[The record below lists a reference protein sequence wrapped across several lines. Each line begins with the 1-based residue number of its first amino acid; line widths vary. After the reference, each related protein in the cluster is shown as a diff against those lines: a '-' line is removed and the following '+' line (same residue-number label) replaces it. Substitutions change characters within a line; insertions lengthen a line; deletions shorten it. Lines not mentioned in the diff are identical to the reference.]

1 MTLQSWA
8 AGRDVEPRGG
18 GVCMAIGLSR
28 GPREGVPSRVKGDL
42 QARALGLGC
51 AGEAGTARMSWGLL
65 LREAS
70 GAKSLTENA
79 FDSAACPSEGHRVC
93 PRRARPLAWG
103 QRRLDGGVFPE
114 VLLLGPGEACLGGGQ
129 RWGGAGGVL
138 SRFPPDTTGSPRGV
152 FRLLFSLCPV
162 HRVFSCVVVWSC
174 TLAPGCFWLFSVTP
188 VTRTAFRGG
197 CGQVG

>member
-1 MTLQSWA
+1 MHVGSCRVGVGVGDPAELGCGTGPGA
-8 AGRDVEPRGG
+8 PGG

-138 SRFPPDTTGSPRGV
+138 SRFPPTPQVHREACFVCSFHRVRFTEYFHVWLSGHAPWLRAASG
-152 FRLLFSLCPV
+152 FSL
-162 HRVFSCVVVWSC
+162 S
-174 TLAPGCFWLFSVTP
+174 LL
-188 VTRTAFRGG
+188 
-197 CGQVG
+197 